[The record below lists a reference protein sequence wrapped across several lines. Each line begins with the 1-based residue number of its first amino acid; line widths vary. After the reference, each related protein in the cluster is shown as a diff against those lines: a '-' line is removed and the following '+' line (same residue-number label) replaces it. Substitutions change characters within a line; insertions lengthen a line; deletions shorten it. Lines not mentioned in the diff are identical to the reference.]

1 MLRIIGDI
9 NLTEGAFDVGIGIGS
24 KLKQGL
30 DPFKNIERNAEDK
43 WIGNFEGVAATVSSR
58 RGVAAEMFRTK
69 PEMLR
74 RLRHCDYYG
83 VANNH
88 VMEHGDE
95 AFGQTLNAIE
105 GFGSEYFGSN
115 ENKSLTFEHQGK
127 KISLTAF
134 SLRPDNFTD
143 KPLYCSLPE
152 NCEIAVELQRIKSK
166 GSNFHIA
173 FVHGGI
179 EFINYPYN
187 DEKKFYRSIIDMGY
201 DMVIGMHPHVLQGYE
216 VWHGK
221 HIFYSIGNFLF
232 NMPWNKTKYGAMVT
246 VDFAGAKPKVGY
258 EYIHIGD
265 DLQPIVV
272 GENDVPEDCR
282 FGYLNKLLVINEE
295 NEKYFAHANE
305 ALHAYRKANY
315 KWILGNLIKMP
326 KDVVCEMLIDF
337 IKRRIINK

>member
-30 DPFKNIERNAEDK
+30 DQFKNIERNAEDK
-43 WIGNFEGVAATVSSR
+43 WIGNFEGVAASVSSKK
-58 RGVAAEMFRTK
+58 GIKSEMFRTE
-69 PEMLR
+69 PTVLQG
-74 RLRHCDYYG
+74 LRHFDYYG

-105 GFGSEYFGSN
+105 NFGSEYFGSN
-115 ENKSLTFEHQGK
+115 KKKSLMFEHQGK

-134 SLRPDNFTD
+134 SLRTDNFSD
-143 KPLYCSLPE
+143 KPLYWNLPE
-152 NCEIAVELQRIKSK
+152 NCEIAAELQRMK
-166 GSNFHIA
+166 GEGANFHIA
-173 FVHGGI
+173 FIHGGI

-187 DEKKFYRSIIDMGY
+187 DEKTFYRSIIDMGY

-221 HIFYSIGNFLF
+221 YIFYSIGNFLF
-232 NMPWNKTKYGAMVT
+232 NMPWYKTRYGAMVT
-246 VDFAGAKPKVGY
+246 VDFAHVEPKVGY

-265 DLQPIVV
+265 DLQPRVV
-272 GENDVPEDCR
+272 CENEVPEDCR
-282 FGYLNKLLVINEE
+282 FEYQNKLLGINEE
-295 NEKYFAHANE
+295 NEKYFAHVSE
-305 ALHAYRKANY
+305 ALGAYRKANY
-315 KWILGNLIKMP
+315 KWILGNIIKMR
-326 KDVVCEMLIDF
+326 KDVVREMLTDF
-337 IKRRIINK
+337 IKRRISNK